1 MKDRC
6 DAEKGSLA
14 TGEISEINNE
24 RMTSR
29 RDVCQTTAA
38 IKSGAEKT
46 CKHANNLLT
55 NQKVKDKRRE

>member
-1 MKDRC
+1 
-6 DAEKGSLA
+6 
-14 TGEISEINNE
+14 
-24 RMTSR
+24 MTSR